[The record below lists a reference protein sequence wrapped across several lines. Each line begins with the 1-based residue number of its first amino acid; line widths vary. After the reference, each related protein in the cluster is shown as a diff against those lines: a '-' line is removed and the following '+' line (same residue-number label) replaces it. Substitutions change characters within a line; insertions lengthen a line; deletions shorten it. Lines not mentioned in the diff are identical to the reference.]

1 MINVYYNIIPIME
14 YVKKSIVMEIVILVL
29 ENQKIHALV
38 AIQVINWI
46 HLQINVK
53 NKLKKNKMIIVQL
66 DGYK

>member
-1 MINVYYNIIPIME
+1 ME
-14 YVKKSIVMEIVILVL
+14 YVKKSIVMEIVLLAL

-38 AIQVINWI
+38 AIPAINSI

-53 NKLKKNKMIIVQL
+53 NKLKKNKMITVHL